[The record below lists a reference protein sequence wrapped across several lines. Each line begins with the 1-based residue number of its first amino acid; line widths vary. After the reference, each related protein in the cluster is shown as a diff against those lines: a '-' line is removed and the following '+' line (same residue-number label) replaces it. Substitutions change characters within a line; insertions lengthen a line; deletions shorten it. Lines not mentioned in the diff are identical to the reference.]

1 MEKVGFLII
10 YLTLISV
17 LLILACVTQKTQKAI
32 PMFGTIFVVIVL
44 IGAAFYLFQFGSLS
58 SFTIK
63 AMSAEASFVKGKVKE
78 VKEDAETINALR
90 QAIESQA
97 KGLTKVVDSVK
108 KSESDISRVRNRVV
122 GIESDLV
129 KLERG
134 LVEIQYLTYAGRNVF
149 PNPYH
154 ERIMRRLNDL
164 LIIAIP
170 DPQQRGI
177 FVKDLE
183 GYTSKQGPK

>member
-1 MEKVGFLII
+1 MEKVVFLII

-17 LLILACVTQKTQKAI
+17 LLVLAYVTQKAQKVML
-32 PMFGTIFVVIVL
+32 MFGTIFVIIVL
-44 IGAAFYLFQFGSLS
+44 TGAAFYLFQFGSLS

-63 AMSAEASFVKGKVKE
+63 ALSAEASFVKEKVKE

-97 KGLTKVVDSVK
+97 KDLTKVVEGVK
-108 KSESDISRVRNRVV
+108 KSESDISQVRHRVV

-134 LVEIQYLTYAGRNVF
+134 LVEIQYLTYAGRNIF

-170 DPQQRGI
+170 DPKQRGI
-177 FVKDLE
+177 FVKELE

>member
-1 MEKVGFLII
+1 MEKVLFLVI
-10 YLTLISV
+10 YLILISV
-17 LLILACVTQKTQKAI
+17 LLVLAYVTQKTQKAML
-32 PMFGTIFVVIVL
+32 MFGTIFLATVL

-63 AMSAEASFVKGKVKE
+63 AMLAEASFVKEKVKE

-97 KGLTKVVDSVK
+97 KDLTKVVNSVK
-108 KSESDISRVRNRVV
+108 KSESDISLVRHHVV

-134 LVEIQYLTYAGRNVF
+134 LVEIQYLTYAGRNIF

-154 ERIMRRLNDL
+154 ERIMQRLNDL
-164 LIIAIP
+164 LIIAVP
-170 DPQQRGI
+170 DPQQRGK

-183 GYTSKQGPK
+183 GYTSKEGRK

>member
-17 LLILACVTQKTQKAI
+17 LLVLAYVTQKAQKAM

-44 IGAAFYLFQFGSLS
+44 IGAAFYLFQFGPLS

-97 KGLTKVVDSVK
+97 RGLTKVVDSVK
-108 KSESDISRVRNRVV
+108 KSESDISKVRNRVV

-154 ERIMRRLNDL
+154 ERIMQRLNDL